1 MASPT
6 RSLFTPGKQAR
17 VSLSFSER
25 IAERINA
32 RCLELG
38 CEPKD
43 YVRYAV
49 MRDLDRDRDTPPS
62 ARAGPGLL
70 GPRLEREEY
79 QRLILEE
86 GAPLPDEDLEA
97 TGYKAPGE

>member
-6 RSLFTPGKQAR
+6 RSLFEPGKQAR

-43 YVRYAV
+43 YVKYAV
-49 MRDLDRDRDTPPS
+49 MRELDLTAQDN
-62 ARAGPGLL
+62 
-70 GPRLEREEY
+70 
-79 QRLILEE
+79 
-86 GAPLPDEDLEA
+86 LEA
-97 TGYKAPGE
+97 LPKPEPAIKAEDHRQLQIPSQ